1 MGCRQSLIPAK
12 HGGRGVEALVEEW
25 RRQGLSDGTMRNRM
39 AHLRWLAS
47 RIGKPGIVRRDNASY
62 GIGTGL

>member
-1 MGCRQSLIPAK
+1 M
-12 HGGRGVEALVEEW
+12 VEEW